1 MTKED
6 VLQKANDYCTEK
18 AYTSETLTDDF
29 KDKFSD
35 FFAKRYP
42 DATPD
47 DEAMIAD
54 LKFNLDTAFS
64 ATSKGLTS
72 KQKAFETKENEYKN
86 QIAELN
92 KKIGKPTQQPPK
104 PEFEIPEEIKTQL
117 EELQKFKNEEAKK
130 SKFNEIVDL
139 AKKGIRQDLHGSF
152 DTYAKDYEAKLDVT
166 SEEQAKKLTE
176 RFQAIFKDSIGDI
189 KPLAPKQIEKRDDE
203 FLASIPEVKVV

>member
-6 VLQKANDYCTEK
+6 VLQKANEYCTEK

-35 FFAKRYP
+35 FFSKKYAE
-42 DATPD
+42 TEPD
-47 DEAMIAD
+47 DETMIAD

-92 KKIGKPTQQPPK
+92 KKIAKPAPQPPK

>member
-42 DATPD
+42 DTAPD

-92 KKIGKPTQQPPK
+92 KKIAKPTPPPAK
-104 PEFEIPEEIKTQL
+104 QEFEIPEEIKTQL

-130 SKFNEIVDL
+130 SKFNEIVAL

-152 DTYAKDYEAKLDVT
+152 DTYAKDYDAKLDAT